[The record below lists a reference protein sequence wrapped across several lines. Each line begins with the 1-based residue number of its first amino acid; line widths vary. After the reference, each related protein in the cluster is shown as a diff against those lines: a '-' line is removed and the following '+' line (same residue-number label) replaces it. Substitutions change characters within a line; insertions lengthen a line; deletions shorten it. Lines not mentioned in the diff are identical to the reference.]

1 MLGKGLFLLPL
12 FSFTLP
18 RLLASAA
25 IELIDLVTEVLR
37 GCSVI
42 SVIMLRSEPRRFS
55 RQRRRSVKVCFGF
68 GGGGLIP
75 ATEVSA
81 YNTNTSQLTLAAPCS
96 NSIFLLTVFLPQSD
110 I

>member
-25 IELIDLVTEVLR
+25 NELIDLVTEVLR

-42 SVIMLRSEPRRFS
+42 SILILGSEPRRFS
-55 RQRRRSVKVCFGF
+55 QQRSVKVCFGF
-68 GGGGLIP
+68 GGG
-75 ATEVSA
+75 
-81 YNTNTSQLTLAAPCS
+81 
-96 NSIFLLTVFLPQSD
+96 
-110 I
+110 

>member
-25 IELIDLVTEVLR
+25 NELIDLVTEVLR

-42 SVIMLRSEPRRFS
+42 SILILGSEPRRFS
-55 RQRRRSVKVCFGF
+55 QQRRRSVKVCFGF
-68 GGGGLIP
+68 GGGG
-75 ATEVSA
+75 
-81 YNTNTSQLTLAAPCS
+81 
-96 NSIFLLTVFLPQSD
+96 
-110 I
+110 

>member
-25 IELIDLVTEVLR
+25 NELIDLVTEVLR

-42 SVIMLRSEPRRFS
+42 SILILGSEPRRFS
-55 RQRRRSVKVCFGF
+55 QQCSVKVCFGF
-68 GGGGLIP
+68 GGG
-75 ATEVSA
+75 
-81 YNTNTSQLTLAAPCS
+81 
-96 NSIFLLTVFLPQSD
+96 
-110 I
+110 